1 MNRFVGRRSRNSTD
15 GLKVERLF
23 QIPAPTN
30 QIEFRL
36 WKQSHLL
43 YIRSYPAGL
52 WIVEQTN
59 SRLNIKFRSTFF
71 FHFFLHVRTSIR
83 GERINIIKSIFRH
96 RFLKKILF
104 SFFLPLSIYL
114 SVSLFLSFFLSV
126 FFSFFF
132 RFFLKVS
139 LEKNYYSHRPWY
151 VIIKSIYK
159 ECTRTRTVG
168 PTCRCNARG
177 PSPWKLDF
185 SRKSS

>member
-43 YIRSYPAGL
+43 YIRSYPAGS

-59 SRLNIKFRSTFF
+59 SRLNIKFRSTFFF

-96 RFLKKILF
+96 RFFKKILF
-104 SFFLPLSIYL
+104 SFFCLSLSI
-114 SVSLFLSFFLSV
+114 SVCLFFFLSFFQFFFR

-132 RFFLKVS
+132 LKLV
-139 LEKNYYSHRPWY
+139 
-151 VIIKSIYK
+151 
-159 ECTRTRTVG
+159 
-168 PTCRCNARG
+168 
-177 PSPWKLDF
+177 WK
-185 SRKSS
+185 KITTPIGHGT